1 MLQHNHL
8 ILKGAIK
15 KIPTADDLVEIS
27 LWIEDFIMGNGM
39 QLASKPVVSYVE
51 DEGNKGVTACCLL
64 KTSHMAFHIWDE
76 QDPALIQFDF
86 YTCGELDVDKAIE
99 MLNLKFDFDDY
110 KFMVLNR
117 AKNINEVIKLHQ
129 YDW

>member
-8 ILKGAIK
+8 ILKGTIK
-15 KIPTADDLVEIS
+15 KAPTADALVETS

-86 YTCGELDVDKAIE
+86 YTCGELDIDKAIE
-99 MLNLKFDFDDY
+99 MLNSKFDFDDY

-117 AKNINEVIKLHQ
+117 AKNIDEIVFKA
-129 YDW
+129 DEK

>member
-8 ILKGAIK
+8 ILKGTIK
-15 KIPTADDLVEIS
+15 KAPTADDLVETS

-76 QDPALIQFDF
+76 QDPGLFQ
-86 YTCGELDVDKAIE
+86 LDVYSCKDFNLQDVISS
-99 MLNLKFDFDDY
+99 LNASFDITKLQY
-110 KFMVLNR
+110 KFLDRSNDLIM
-117 AKNINEVIKLHQ
+117 IKEK
-129 YDW
+129 

>member
-51 DEGNKGVTACCLL
+51 DEGNKAVTACCLL

-86 YTCGELDVDKAIE
+86 YTCGELDIDQAIE
-99 MLNLKFDFDDY
+99 MLNSKFDFDDY

-117 AKNINEVIKLHQ
+117 AKNIDEIVFKS
-129 YDW
+129 DEK